1 MRGVVRIEIDG
12 AKKTFGW
19 QARRYFGRKTLSRF
33 FSDSFYGG
41 REGAYQAACE
51 ARAQMEAG
59 TELPEKFGR
68 KERAARAQTV
78 DNAETAG
85 SVRL

>member
-12 AKKTFGW
+12 VKKTFGW

-41 REGAYQAACE
+41 KEGAYQAACE
-51 ARAQMEAG
+51 AREQMEAG
-59 TELPEKFGR
+59 KELPEKFGR
-68 KERAARAQTV
+68 KERSAAQKQVSQDTPA
-78 DNAETAG
+78 
-85 SVRL
+85 